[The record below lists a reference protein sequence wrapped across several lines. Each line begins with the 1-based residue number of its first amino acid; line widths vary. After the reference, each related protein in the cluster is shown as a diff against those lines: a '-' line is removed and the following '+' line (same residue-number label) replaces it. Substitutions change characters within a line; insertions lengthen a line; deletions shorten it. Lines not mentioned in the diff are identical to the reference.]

1 MTDSSA
7 RRRRGRPPLDDENAV
22 DEQEC
27 LRVALEAFAQSG
39 FDGTSV
45 REVAR
50 TLNISHGLL
59 NAKFGS
65 KRALWEAAVDH
76 GMETLHAH
84 MSRLPEKSADAGDI
98 VERMRI
104 ACRNFVVG
112 LTEMPAIVRL
122 MNVEGASPSDRLDHI
137 ATKFFRRRTWPLQ
150 ILLREGQQAGLFRNV
165 HPTVPFTLLAHGAG
179 ALVALRPLLHAADAA
194 QNNPIQD
201 ACEAADIIV
210 QGLLVDRALM
220 ADSSALDTP

>member
-7 RRRRGRPPLDDENAV
+7 RRRRGRPSLADDNVV
-22 DEQEC
+22 DETEC
-27 LRVALEAFAQSG
+27 LRAALEAFAQNG

-76 GMETLHAH
+76 GMETLHEH
-84 MSRLPEKSADAGDI
+84 MSRLPAKGVDTGDI
-98 VERMRI
+98 VERMRV

-150 ILLREGQQAGLFRNV
+150 ILLKEGQQAGIFRDV

-179 ALVALRPLLHAADAA
+179 ALVALRPLLDAA
-194 QNNPIQD
+194 HVAQNDAIQD

-210 QGLLVDRALM
+210 QGLLLNR
-220 ADSSALDTP
+220 